1 MDFGFSD
8 EFAVLICKPWI
19 ALALTLCSRCVVHFF
34 TLYTLYFP
42 CWSSE
47 LKNEMHGSFPFLP
60 RIENSF
66 TSHTEW
72 ARHFTF
78 SCVGLFVTS
87 ILQHYT
93 HTHTKIYTCFSCIM
107 DQYIDRDLKV
117 VLSQCPPQGK
127 SIKASQQWAISPSL
141 ADHFPSN
148 ILGPS
153 SSEADQCCWKQ
164 KTVHSVWEQWVKWKT
179 HWIDD
184 FVNESWGRLCET
196 NMPPTPT
203 PQNTSPIALITNKLA
218 IQSVA
223 LGLPSVY
230 VDA

>member
-1 MDFGFSD
+1 MLELWAKKWNAWQLSFSTQNRKLVYIPHRVGQT
-8 EFAVLICKPWI
+8 FHL
-19 ALALTLCSRCVVHFF
+19 LLCW
-34 TLYTLYFP
+34 P
-42 CWSSE
+42 
-47 LKNEMHGSFPFLP
+47 
-60 RIENSF
+60 
-66 TSHTEW
+66 
-72 ARHFTF
+72 
-78 SCVGLFVTS
+78 FVTS

-107 DQYIDRDLKV
+107 DQYINRDLKV